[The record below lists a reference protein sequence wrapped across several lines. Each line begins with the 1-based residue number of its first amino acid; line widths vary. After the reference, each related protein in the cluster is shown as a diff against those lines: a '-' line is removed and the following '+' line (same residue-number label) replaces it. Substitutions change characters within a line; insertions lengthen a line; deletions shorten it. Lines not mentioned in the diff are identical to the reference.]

1 MGTVMRIEIDDEY
14 LTAVSWLSMLANG
27 GRSAYFSTIHEHDL
41 CMSTAHDRAAEHGP
55 GVLLIERSRLAL
67 SARTAPNKDGGRFI
81 SVKSESMWFTFV

>member
-1 MGTVMRIEIDDEY
+1 MGTVMRIEIDDKY

-27 GRSAYFSTIHEHDL
+27 GRSAYISTIHEHDL